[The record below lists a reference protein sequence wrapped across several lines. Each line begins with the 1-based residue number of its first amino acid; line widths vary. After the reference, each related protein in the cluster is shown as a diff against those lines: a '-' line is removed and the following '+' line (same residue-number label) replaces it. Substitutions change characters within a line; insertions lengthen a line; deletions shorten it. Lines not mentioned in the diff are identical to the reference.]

1 MNYLKNQCT
10 IGNETSCVGIGL
22 HTGVESKITFKP
34 APEEFGIR
42 FKRMDVEGCPEIRA
56 DIDHVV
62 DISRGTTIEENGVR
76 IHTVEHALAACV
88 GIGLDNVL
96 IELTAKEPPVMDGSA
111 IDFVEALL
119 KAGIVQQNAPK
130 NYLHIDEAV
139 GYSDH
144 KRGGDIHIMPSD
156 QFRITFMIDYKFR
169 SLGTQF
175 ATLDNLEKNFAKD
188 IAPARTFAFLS
199 EVEALKKDGLI
210 QGGNLDNAVVIVDKE
225 IDQTE
230 ADNLKGLFGIKQ
242 TISLGA
248 NGILNGKKLRFDN
261 EPVRHKALDLIGDL
275 ALLGMP
281 LQGHIIASKS
291 GHAANVELVKK
302 IKKVYEKKILQRRF
316 QKNLN
321 SDFMFDINS
330 ILNLLPHRYPFVL
343 VDRIIDITP
352 GEKLTAYK
360 NVTINEP
367 FFQGHFPS
375 QPVMPGV
382 LVLEAMAQAGAFLV
396 LNSVDDPLKKNM
408 FFSAL
413 SDAKFRHP
421 IIPGDQLRLEMSIDK
436 FKLETALIVG
446 KGYVGEKLVAEAKI
460 KATVVDR
467 AGA

>member
-1 MNYLKNQCT
+1 
-10 IGNETSCVGIGL
+10 VGVGL
-22 HTGVESKITFKP
+22 HTGVESTITFKP
-34 APEEFGIR
+34 APEDFGIR

-56 DIDHVV
+56 DIDHVI

-88 GIGLDNVL
+88 GLGLDNVL
-96 IELTAKEPPVMDGSA
+96 IELTEKEPPVMDGSS

-119 KAGIVQQNAPK
+119 KAGIFKQDAPR

-139 GYSDH
+139 GYTDSG
-144 KRGGDIHIMPSD
+144 RGVDVHIMPSD

-175 ATLDNLEKNFAKD
+175 TTMDQVEKNFAKD
-188 IAPARTFAFLS
+188 IAPARTFCFLS
-199 EVEALKKDGLI
+199 EVETLKEDGLI

-225 IDQTE
+225 IDQAE
-230 ADNLKGLFGIKQ
+230 ADNLKNLFGIKQ
-242 TISLGA
+242 EISLGA

-281 LQGHIIASKS
+281 ILGHVIASKS

-302 IKKVYEKKILQRRF
+302 IKKVYEKKILQQRF
-316 QKNLN
+316 PKK
-321 SDFMFDINS
+321 SASKFMFDINS

-343 VDRIIDITP
+343 VDRIVDITP
-352 GEKLTAYK
+352 GEKLIAYK

-367 FFQGHFPS
+367 FFQGHFPN

-396 LNSVDDPLKKNM
+396 LNSIDDPMKKNM

-413 SDAKFRHP
+413 SDSKFRHP
-421 IIPGDQLRLEMSIDK
+421 IIPGDQLRLEIELAK
-436 FKLETALIVG
+436 FRLGTALLIG
-446 KGYVGEKLVAEAKI
+446 KGYVGDKLVAEGKL